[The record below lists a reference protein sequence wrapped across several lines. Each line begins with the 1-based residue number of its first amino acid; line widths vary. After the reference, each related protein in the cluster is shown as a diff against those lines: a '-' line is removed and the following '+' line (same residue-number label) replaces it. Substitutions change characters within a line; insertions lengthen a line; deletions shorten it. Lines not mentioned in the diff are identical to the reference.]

1 MWSYVQR
8 RHIRRIVRDELLQRT
23 EASEKP
29 GRTTLPLRAPDR
41 NAPSSPKNTISA
53 PPSTHDRSPTDLERQ
68 RETNAPPDEKES
80 DVIIVRASGR
90 EDPLDPRNWS
100 LVARCKNIFI
110 LSLLIFVQGWA
121 GAADSMANAQASREF
136 GVSQVAEN
144 LSTAM
149 YLLGVGSGA
158 VFAGPFS
165 ETFGRNPTYL
175 GSTFC
180 YLGFV
185 LGSAL
190 TPTFG
195 GQLACRYF
203 VGLFASA
210 TLSINGAS
218 VRDQFY
224 PVKRAWVFPKIAWAN
239 VASPVLAPVA
249 GGWIVS
255 NPRLGWRWT
264 EWITLIISSFA
275 FIIALLFLPETYLP
289 LLLDWKAKEL
299 RHATGDTRYTSEH
312 AKSKG
317 YFKTLK
323 RNLPLTLV
331 FARTEPA
338 IIVLG
343 SYLVLL
349 YILLFT
355 FQSGF
360 DYIFRETYQLSTGLT
375 GSCFAAVAADPG
387 SNPSIDY
394 GRPP

>member
-1 MWSYVQR
+1 
-8 RHIRRIVRDELLQRT
+8 
-23 EASEKP
+23 
-29 GRTTLPLRAPDR
+29 
-41 NAPSSPKNTISA
+41 
-53 PPSTHDRSPTDLERQ
+53 
-68 RETNAPPDEKES
+68 
-80 DVIIVRASGR
+80 VIIVRASGR
-90 EDPLDPRNWS
+90 EDPIDPRNWS

-121 GAADSMANAQASREF
+121 GAADSMANVQASREF

-158 VFAGPFS
+158 IFAGPFS

-239 VASPVLAPVA
+239 VACK
-249 GGWIVS
+249 G
-255 NPRLGWRWT
+255 T
-264 EWITLIISSFA
+264 
-275 FIIALLFLPETYLP
+275 
-289 LLLDWKAKEL
+289 
-299 RHATGDTRYTSEH
+299 HATPNFT
-312 AKSKG
+312 
-317 YFKTLK
+317 KT
-323 RNLPLTLV
+323 
-331 FARTEPA
+331 
-338 IIVLG
+338 
-343 SYLVLL
+343 
-349 YILLFT
+349 
-355 FQSGF
+355 
-360 DYIFRETYQLSTGLT
+360 
-375 GSCFAAVAADPG
+375 
-387 SNPSIDY
+387 
-394 GRPP
+394 